1 MTPEDAAGLF
11 YVLDA
16 DGLISKKRKN
26 ILELKENFYTIED
39 YARKETDMEG
49 LGLLDVVKEVKPTI
63 LIGLSAV
70 GGLFNE

>member
-1 MTPEDAAGLF
+1 MF
-11 YVLDA
+11 VWVLV
-16 DGLISKKRKN
+16 
-26 ILELKENFYTIED
+26 ELGDIGVSGCSEYLTATECED

-70 GGLFNE
+70 GGIFTE